1 MRDVGRFE
9 ANKEGEEKGERI
21 VRFAAGMRDVG
32 FKPSGVH
39 ASARSSS
46 PSGSCSSWA
55 GW

>member
-9 ANKEGEEKGERI
+9 ANEEGEEKGERI
-21 VRFAAGMRDVG
+21 VRFAVGTRVVG

-39 ASARSSS
+39 ASARSRS

-55 GW
+55 G